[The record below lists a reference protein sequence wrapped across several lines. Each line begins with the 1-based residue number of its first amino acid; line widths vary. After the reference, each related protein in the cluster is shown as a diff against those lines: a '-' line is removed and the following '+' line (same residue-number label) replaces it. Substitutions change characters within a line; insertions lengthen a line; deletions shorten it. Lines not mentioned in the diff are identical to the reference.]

1 MDMGINV
8 GISMYTFP
16 YLLLIKNV
24 CEVRRL
30 LIQGINVSLKGSP

>member
-8 GISMYTFP
+8 GISMYTFS

-24 CEVRRL
+24 CEVSL
-30 LIQGINVSLKGSP
+30 LIQGINVSLKESL